1 MSTQKY
7 LSSLVLNRV
16 NGRPSSPTLP
26 LLLYLNTWQGTSSP
40 PHSSKGWSGLKGLL
54 SRKIPHLFQAP
65 SSAWLGVRTDDL
77 LKGHHRSTWH
87 GFIRV
92 CCPGKCVVY
101 WETWWMTLR
110 VLHCSRCRHHG
121 WTEHLTLASPTG
133 ARIWPWETNQYCL
146 ASSLTTAFEAS
157 RK

>member
-7 LSSLVLNRV
+7 LSPLVLNKV

-26 LLLYLNTWQGTSSP
+26 LLLCLNTRQGTSSP
-40 PHSSKGWSGLKGLL
+40 PHFSRGWSGLKGPF
-54 SRKIPHLFQAP
+54 SRAMPHLFQAP
-65 SSAWLGVRTDDL
+65 SPAWLGVRTDDL

-92 CCPGKCVVY
+92 CCPRKFTVH
-101 WETWWMTLR
+101 WETWWRKFR

-121 WTEHLTLASPTG
+121 WTEHLTLASSIG
-133 ARIWPWETNQYCL
+133 AWIWPWETNRYCL
-146 ASSLTTAFEAS
+146 ASSLITAFETS